1 MEKFVILGTTL
12 QYSTPRMNYFGIS
25 DEFNTIA
32 AQAEK
37 QFREGYKKFGSL
49 KNVYDQFSSLLFD
62 VLAWVDDQA
71 LKYIKRQEIYSVS
84 RSEIS
89 AAGQSAVA
97 AMKSIY
103 QQRIMDPYEAIQHK
117 KEAEV
122 ARREFK
128 KKVKSNDLWDSI
140 GYTALNAVGNM
151 GSSISAGLDADSV
164 YRNEETLRLFI
175 EELRDYILS
184 VMVITT
190 HLVEKNSNISYDTPS
205 GEEFK
210 RAKNLEQNI
219 LNGSVPADKCDQMA
233 LQVLQVNPR
242 AFALYDF
249 LLDHHGDA
257 DHELERM
264 AACFGY
270 KDFIAHKAALL
281 REAFAGPLSRT
292 YTDEQ
297 DVLSLKKQVSS
308 HAAHLGVSPEK
319 ELAILDKQW
328 ADIDRRLRTANGK
341 EYETREQAQDVRDDL
356 VLRDQKASSYDLK
369 RINFLDGE
377 QMQRLIQCLTDLPY
391 KSADV
396 PQGIPA
402 FVNAITRQ
410 AVDRCMAIDTVHA
423 PNDAVEGCEKIWSFS
438 PIFERVASKMKFG
451 PAGMELL
458 KKYAPQLSLDAE
470 EPLCLCQDITKLL
483 SSGKLLVITT
493 KKLYV
498 VHAKDIAAFALD
510 DILAISPQDS
520 GCSMRLKGKP
530 SYQTPFLIKLS
541 VGDMEQYIRLLFNT
555 VEALRLRDVPY
566 ESIYVPVDDALA
578 AEPQPLS
585 GLTEATVATV
595 SAPKEEPVSVQVDG
609 KTTIDDKDDK
619 RLAYAK
625 ALVACG
631 GTPEGIQAAFDA
643 TKKDLNAT
651 NTLYTEELKKN
662 PKAQLYHTITL
673 VGLAGFLIGLIA
685 IFLVSL
691 FTGLA
696 IAAVS
701 LFIFNFADNQEKHS
715 MTQAST
721 QCQEV
726 QARKEEALA
735 RMKACREYLKAKEEA
750 EEKGITPA
758 DVQDLIVQL
767 TMQG

>member
-1 MEKFVILGTTL
+1 MEEFVILGTTL
-12 QYSTPRMNYFGIS
+12 HYSIPRMNYFSIS
-25 DEFNTIA
+25 VEFNTIA

-37 QFREGYKKFGSL
+37 QFRDGYKKFGNL

-71 LKYIKRQEIYSVS
+71 LEHIKLQEIYSVS

-89 AAGQSAVA
+89 AAGQSAVIE
-97 AMKSIY
+97 MKNIY

-175 EELRDYILS
+175 EELRDYVLS

-190 HLVEKNSNISYDTPS
+190 HLIEKNSNISYDAPS

-210 RAKNLEQNI
+210 RARNLEQNI
-219 LNGSVPADKCDQMA
+219 LDGSVPADKCDQMA

-270 KDFIAHKAALL
+270 KDFMAHKAAVL
-281 REAFAGPLSRT
+281 REVFAVPLSRT

-297 DVLSLKKQVSS
+297 DVLNLKNQVTGY
-308 HAAHLGVSPEK
+308 AAHLGVSPEK

-328 ADIDRRLRTANGK
+328 ADIDRRLRTANRK

-396 PQGIPA
+396 PQGVPA

-423 PNDAVEGCEKIWSFS
+423 PNDAVKGCEKIWSFS
-438 PIFERVASKMKFG
+438 PIYERVTPKMKFG

-458 KKYAPQLSLDAE
+458 KKYAPQLALDAD

-498 VHAKDIAAFALD
+498 VHAKNIAAFALD
-510 DILAISPQDS
+510 DILAITPQNS
-520 GCSMRLKGKP
+520 GCTIQLKEKP

-541 VGDMEQYIRLLFNT
+541 AGDMEQYIRLLFNT

-566 ESIYVPVDDALA
+566 ETIYVPVDDALS
-578 AEPQPLS
+578 AEPQPLV
-585 GLTEATVATV
+585 GLVET
-595 SAPKEEPVSVQVDG
+595 SAAAVPSPKEEPAPVQTG
-609 KTTIDDKDDK
+609 SNAAIDYNDDK

-643 TKKDLNAT
+643 AKKEVTAANA
-651 NTLYTEELKKN
+651 LYTEALKKN
-662 PKAQLYHTITL
+662 PKAKLYHTITF

-691 FTGLA
+691 FTGLV
-696 IAAVS
+696 IAALGLVVIGYAS
-701 LFIFNFADNQEKHS
+701 DQEKNAMVQS
-715 MTQAST
+715 SA
-721 QCQEV
+721 QCQDV
-726 QARKEEALA
+726 QARKEESLS

-767 TMQG
+767 TTQG